1 MDSLDLETDIVAGGT
16 DDDEQ
21 AIDWGDIAVEEN
33 VNEGGI
39 DWGAV
44 DDMATEI
51 VIEDSGTAA
60 GVASG
65 SEGINNTEYQM
76 IYMLHMSYIPK

>member
-1 MDSLDLETDIVAGGT
+1 MDSLDLETNLDDGGT
-16 DDDEQ
+16 ANCVDEQ
-21 AIDWGDIAVEEN
+21 VIDWGDIAIEES

-44 DDMATEI
+44 DDLATEI
-51 VIEDSGTAA
+51 VIEDSGIAA

-65 SEGINNTEYQM
+65 IEGT
-76 IYMLHMSYIPK
+76 L

>member
-1 MDSLDLETDIVAGGT
+1 MDSLDLEIDIVAGGT

-21 AIDWGDIAVEEN
+21 VIDWGDIAVEES

-39 DWGAV
+39 DWGAI
-44 DDMATEI
+44 DDLATEI
-51 VIEDSGTAA
+51 VIEDSGIAA

-65 SEGINNTEYQM
+65 IEGK
-76 IYMLHMSYIPK
+76 L

>member
-65 SEGINNTEYQM
+65 SEGINTKCRFTY
-76 IYMLHMSYIPK
+76 YMSLSYIPK